1 MGFVLITGASTGIG
15 AEFARQYAAKGKALI
30 LVARSQDKLHALAKQ
45 LQQTCGVEVKVFA
58 QDLSQPNAA
67 EQVFEFCKSQHAQV
81 ELLINNAGV
90 GLANKF
96 QHQQL
101 SEIES
106 MIRLNI
112 LATVKLTHLFL
123 PDFLS
128 RKSGGVINVASIAA
142 FQGTPNMCVY
152 AATKA
157 FVLSF
162 SEALAEELR
171 GTGVRVMALCPGGT
185 ITSFFE
191 NAGYKQER
199 FKLPLQTPEMVVRTG
214 ILAMERGKVSAV
226 SGWLNKLLVFTER
239 FTPRWLN
246 TRLAGVFVG
255 EM

>member
-1 MGFVLITGASTGIG
+1 MGFVLVTGASTGIG
-15 AEFARQYAAKGKALI
+15 AEFARQYAAKEKSLI
-30 LVARSQDKLHALAKQ
+30 LVARSQDKLGALAEE
-45 LQQTCGVEVKVFA
+45 LHHRFGVEVKVFA
-58 QDLSQPNAA
+58 QDLSQPEAA
-67 EQVFEFCKSQHAQV
+67 ERVFEFCKLQDAQV

-96 QHQQL
+96 QHQRL
-101 SEIES
+101 AEIES
-106 MIRLNI
+106 MIRLNVMT
-112 LATVKLTHLFL
+112 TVKLTHLFL
-123 PDFLS
+123 PGFLS
-128 RKSGGVINVASIAA
+128 RKSGGVINVASVAA

-171 GTGVRVMALCPGGT
+171 GTGVRVVALCPGGT
-185 ITSFFE
+185 VTSFFQ

-199 FKLPLQTPEMVVRTG
+199 FRLPLQTPEAVVRTG
-214 ILAMERGKVSAV
+214 IAALERGRVSVV
-226 SGWLNKLLVFTER
+226 SGWLNKLLVFAER

-246 TRLAGVFVG
+246 TKLAGVFVG

>member
-1 MGFVLITGASTGIG
+1 MGFILITGASTGIG
-15 AEFARQYAAKGKALI
+15 AEFARQYAAKKKSLI
-30 LVARSQDKLHALAKQ
+30 LVARSKDKLGALAKE
-45 LQQTCGVEVKVFA
+45 LQHTFDVEVKVFA
-58 QDLSQPNAA
+58 QDLSQPEAA

-90 GLANKF
+90 GLAGKF

-101 SEIES
+101 AEIES
-106 MIRLNI
+106 MIRLNVM
-112 LATVKLTHLFL
+112 ATVKLTHLFL

-128 RKSGGVINVASIAA
+128 RKSGGVINVASVAA
-142 FQGTPNMCVY
+142 FQGTPNMCAY

-185 ITSFFE
+185 ITSFFH

-199 FKLPLQTPEMVVRTG
+199 FKLPLQTPEVVVRTG
-214 ILAMERGKVSAV
+214 IAALERGKSSVV